1 VLGFSQ
7 SSSFALVVYGIR
19 VRTKLKGWVQ
29 HEEGLFRIFV
39 FLAAFT
45 VFALSRAGA
54 CPVCY
59 GPPIPARRRDDGGDL
74 QPSRVTGAPGGV
86 RRDVPRIRR
95 RTRLILAQAAP
106 GERAEHDTTGG

>member
-1 VLGFSQ
+1 MK
-7 SSSFALVVYGIR
+7 R
-19 VRTKLKGWVQ
+19 
-29 HEEGLFRIFV
+29 GLFRIFV

-59 GPPIPARRRDDGGDL
+59 GAPDSSSTQGMTAAIFSLLG
-74 QPSRVTGAPGGV
+74 VTGGV
-86 RRDVPRIRR
+86 LAAFAAMFFRIRR

-106 GERAEHDTTGG
+106 GANAQNTTRQEAESHG